1 MKDIYGLLQLCL
13 PCSFLLDMLL
23 HDLGLLHYCPS
34 SSHMLLLEPEVLV
47 FLLKVC
53 QLVYYDSF
61 NFLFGI
67 LVLVIVGFSF

>member
-1 MKDIYGLLQLCL
+1 
-13 PCSFLLDMLL
+13 
-23 HDLGLLHYCPS
+23 
-34 SSHMLLLEPEVLV
+34 MLLLEPEVLV